1 MRVHLRQRIGI
12 SSISII
18 GGLFALLMV
27 TATACGNPGTET
39 SMEPTVP
46 PPASTDTA
54 TVAPTGT
61 SNLTPTTAATP
72 SATVESTVTTVSHE
86 LRSDKQRARP
96 ADVDHEHLADLVGGN
111 SEFAFDLYQ
120 NLRGVD
126 GNLFYSPYSI
136 SLALA
141 MTYAGARGET
151 ERQMADTLHYLLT
164 QDKLHPAF
172 NALDMELT
180 SRGEGAQGKDDEG
193 FRLNIVNAVWGQD
206 GCTFAPG
213 FLDGLAQSY
222 GAGVRILD
230 FLEASEES
238 RVIIND
244 WISDQTEERIKD
256 LIPEG
261 MISPDTVMVLTNAI
275 YFNAAWLHQFN
286 DRNTRDSDFHLI
298 DGSTVAVPMMSQTEN
313 FGYASGEGYLA
324 VELPYDGD
332 ELSMIILLPDEGR
345 FREFEESLDAGIVS
359 DVTNGIEYREVS
371 LTMPKFEFESSFGL
385 ADTLKAMGMP
395 DAFDPRKANLSGMGI
410 SGCPGGGGNSFIS
423 NVIHKAFVLVEEE
436 GTEAAAATA
445 VAFEV
450 MSARAD
456 PPIEVT
462 VDRSFLFLIRDS
474 ATDAILFV
482 GRIEK
487 P

>member
-1 MRVHLRQRIGI
+1 MRQRIGI

-39 SMEPTVP
+39 S
-46 PPASTDTA
+46 
-54 TVAPTGT
+54 
-61 SNLTPTTAATP
+61 
-72 SATVESTVTTVSHE
+72 TVESTVTTVSHE
-86 LRSDKQRARP
+86 LRSDKERARP
-96 ADVDHEHLADLVGGN
+96 ADVDDEHLADLVGGN
-111 SEFAFDLYQ
+111 SNFAFDLYQ
-120 NLRGVD
+120 NLRGAD

-172 NALDMELT
+172 NALDMELA

-298 DGSTVAVPMMSQTEN
+298 DGSTVAVPMMSQTEK

-345 FREFEESLDAGIVS
+345 FREFEESLDADTVS
-359 DVTNGIEYREVS
+359 DVTNGIEYRQVS
-371 LTMPKFEFESSFGL
+371 LTMPKFEFESEFSL
-385 ADTLKAMGMP
+385 ADTLEAMGMP
-395 DAFDPRKANLSGMGI
+395 DAFDLRKADLSGMGI
-410 SGCPGGGGNSFIS
+410 SECPGGGGNPFIAD
-423 NVIHKAFVLVEEE
+423 VIHKAFVLVDEE

-445 VAFEV
+445 VVITEE
-450 MSARAD
+450 SGPAD
-456 PPIEVT
+456 PIEVT
-462 VDRSFLFLIRDS
+462 VDRSFVFLIRDS

>member
-1 MRVHLRQRIGI
+1 MRQRIGI

-39 SMEPTVP
+39 S
-46 PPASTDTA
+46 
-54 TVAPTGT
+54 
-61 SNLTPTTAATP
+61 
-72 SATVESTVTTVSHE
+72 TVESTVTTVSHE
-86 LRSDKQRARP
+86 LRSDKERARP
-96 ADVDHEHLADLVGGN
+96 ADVDDEHLADLVGGN
-111 SEFAFDLYQ
+111 SNFAFDLYQ
-120 NLRGVD
+120 NLRGAD

-172 NALDMELT
+172 NALDMELA

-298 DGSTVAVPMMSQTEN
+298 DGSTVAVPMMSQTEK

-345 FREFEESLDAGIVS
+345 FREFEESLDADTVS
-359 DVTNGIEYREVS
+359 DVTNGIEYRQVS
-371 LTMPKFEFESSFGL
+371 LTMPKFEFESEFSL
-385 ADTLKAMGMP
+385 ADTLEAMGMP
-395 DAFDPRKANLSGMGI
+395 DAFDLRKADLSGMGI
-410 SGCPGGGGNSFIS
+410 SECPGGGGNPFIAD
-423 NVIHKAFVLVEEE
+423 VIHKAFVLVDEE

-445 VAFEV
+445 VVITEE
-450 MSARAD
+450 SGPAD
-456 PPIEVT
+456 PIEVT
-462 VDRSFLFLIRDS
+462 VDKSFVFLIRDS

>member
-1 MRVHLRQRIGI
+1 MRQRIGI
-12 SSISII
+12 SSIGII

-54 TVAPTGT
+54 TIAPTRT

-72 SATVESTVTTVSHE
+72 FPTVESTVPTVSHE

-96 ADVDHEHLADLVGGN
+96 AAEDDDYLAELVGGN

-120 NLRGVD
+120 NLRGAD

-172 NALDMELT
+172 NALDMELA

-213 FLDGLAQSY
+213 FLDVLAQSY

-230 FLEASEES
+230 FLESPEES
-238 RVIIND
+238 RTTIND
-244 WISDQTEERIKD
+244 WINDQTEERIKD

-261 MISPDTVMVLTNAI
+261 VIIPDTVMVLTNAI
-275 YFNAAWLHQFN
+275 YFNAAWLHRFN

-298 DGSTVAVPMMSQTEN
+298 DGSTVAVPMMSQTEE
-313 FGYASGEGYLA
+313 FGYASGGGYQA

-332 ELSMIILLPDEGR
+332 ELSMIILLPGEGR
-345 FREFEESLDAGIVS
+345 FREFEESLDADTVS
-359 DVTNGIEYREVS
+359 DVTNGIEYRQVS
-371 LTMPKFEFESSFGL
+371 LTMPKFEFESSFSL
-385 ADTLKAMGMP
+385 ADTLEMMGMP
-395 DAFDPRKANLSGMGI
+395 DAFDKDKADLLGMGI
-410 SGCPGGGGNSFIS
+410 SGCPGGGGNPFIS
-423 NVIHKAFVLVEEE
+423 DVIHKAFVLVDEE

-445 VAFEV
+445 VTVVAESERPEPV
-450 MSARAD
+450 
-456 PPIEVT
+456 EVT
-462 VDRSFLFLIRDS
+462 VDRSFIFLVRDR

>member
-1 MRVHLRQRIGI
+1 MEI

-27 TATACGNPGTET
+27 TATACGNSGPEA
-39 SMEPTVP
+39 SLEPNVPTV
-46 PPASTDTA
+46 SD
-54 TVAPTGT
+54 
-61 SNLTPTTAATP
+61 
-72 SATVESTVTTVSHE
+72 E
-86 LRSDKQRARP
+86 LRSDKERAMP
-96 ADVDHEHLADLVGGN
+96 AAVEDAHLADLVRGN

-120 NLRGVD
+120 NLRGAD

-141 MTYAGARGET
+141 MTYAGAKGET
-151 ERQMADTLHYLLT
+151 ERQMADTLRYLLS
-164 QDKLHPAF
+164 QDNLHPAF
-172 NALDMELT
+172 NALDTELA

-213 FLDGLAQSY
+213 FLDALAQSY

-230 FLEASEES
+230 FLESPEVA

-244 WISDQTEERIKD
+244 WISDQTEERIED

-261 MISPDTVMVLTNAI
+261 VIEPSTVMVLTNAI
-275 YFNAAWLHQFN
+275 YFNAAWLHQFK
-286 DRNTRDSDFHLI
+286 DRNTRDRQFHLL
-298 DGSTVAVPMMSQTEN
+298 DGGTVTVPMMSQTEK
-313 FGYASGEGYLA
+313 FGYASGEGYQA
-324 VELPYDGD
+324 VELPYDGE

-345 FREFEESLDAGIVS
+345 FREFEESLDADIVS
-359 DVTNGIEYREVS
+359 DVTNGIEYRQVS
-371 LTMPKFEFESSFGL
+371 LTMPKFEFESKFKL
-385 ADTLKAMGMP
+385 VDTLKAMGMP
-395 DAFDPRKANLSGMGI
+395 DAFDWRKANLSGMGI
-410 SGCPGGGGNSFIS
+410 SECSGGGGNPFIS
-423 NVIHKAFVLVEEE
+423 AVIHKAFVLVEEE

-445 VAFEV
+445 VVEKEV
-450 MSARAD
+450 SGPAD

>member
-1 MRVHLRQRIGI
+1 M
-12 SSISII
+12 
-18 GGLFALLMV
+18 
-27 TATACGNPGTET
+27 
-39 SMEPTVP
+39 
-46 PPASTDTA
+46 
-54 TVAPTGT
+54 
-61 SNLTPTTAATP
+61 
-72 SATVESTVTTVSHE
+72 
-86 LRSDKQRARP
+86 
-96 ADVDHEHLADLVGGN
+96 VGGN
-111 SEFAFDLYQ
+111 SNFAFDLYQ
-120 NLRGVD
+120 NLRGAD

-172 NALDMELT
+172 NALDMELA

-193 FRLNIVNAVWGQD
+193 FRLNVANTVWGQD
-206 GCTFAPG
+206 GCTFASG
-213 FLDGLAQSY
+213 FLDALAQSY
-222 GAGVRILD
+222 RAGVRLLD
-230 FLEASEES
+230 FLESPEGS

-244 WISDQTEERIKD
+244 WIRDQTEERIKD
-256 LIPEG
+256 VIPEDV
-261 MISPDTVMVLTNAI
+261 ISPDTIMVLTNAI

-298 DGSTVAVPMMSQTEN
+298 DGSTVAVPMMSQTEK

-395 DAFDPRKANLSGMGI
+395 DTFDPRKADLSGMGI
-410 SGCPGGGGNSFIS
+410 SGCPGRRGNPFIS
-423 NVIHKAFVLVEEE
+423 NVIHKAFVLVDEE

-445 VAFEV
+445 VVIKV
-450 MSARAD
+450 MSAPAD
-456 PPIEVT
+456 PIEVT
-462 VDRSFLFLIRDS
+462 VDRP
-474 ATDAILFV
+474 FV
-482 GRIEK
+482 F
-487 P
+487 